1 MASPVIILMVQVYPF
16 EMLVQRHYVFFSDVV
31 SCESDVSV
39 GDYAHPPNDVSIIS
53 SGGGVGGGYPG
64 EYLTAGSATLSS
76 RLVLK

>member
-1 MASPVIILMVQVYPF
+1 MFRDTTY
-16 EMLVQRHYVFFSDVV
+16 FFPDAV

>member
-1 MASPVIILMVQVYPF
+1 MASPVIIFMVQVYPF
-16 EMLVQRHYVFFSDVV
+16 DMPVQTRIFSDVV

-76 RLVLK
+76 R